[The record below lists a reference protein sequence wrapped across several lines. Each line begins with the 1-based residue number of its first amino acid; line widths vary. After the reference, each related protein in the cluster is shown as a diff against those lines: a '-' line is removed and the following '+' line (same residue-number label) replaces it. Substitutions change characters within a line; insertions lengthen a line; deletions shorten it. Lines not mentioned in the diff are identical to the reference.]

1 MKLASALNLVC
12 YTALYLQT
20 GDQSKGTMKR
30 KGRGVTKKDGIFSR
44 TPDMHK
50 LKILFNMYVHPV
62 GENARKLSNVIGC
75 LVRKKI
81 SIACVDWRLVDTNK
95 KCELWADIRLSDTDW
110 KFLYY
115 YWMTSE
121 FEVTISNMKCYFTK
135 CSY

>member
-12 YTALYLQT
+12 YTALDLQT

-62 GENARKLSNVIGC
+62 GENA
-75 LVRKKI
+75 
-81 SIACVDWRLVDTNK
+81 CVDSRLVDTNK